1 MTTKLTKTA
10 AGLLA
15 AATLATTFTAF
26 SSEAQAR
33 GRFGWGLGL
42 GLFAATAITAAAVS
56 DAYAGPY
63 YQCRLVDKFNRFGQ
77 YVGTVKRCW

>member
-1 MTTKLTKTA
+1 MTTRLTKTT

-15 AATLATTFTAF
+15 ALTLAATFTAL
-26 SSEAQAR
+26 SSEAEAR

-42 GLFAATAITAAAVS
+42 GLFAATAITAAAVANS
-56 DAYAGPY
+56 GPY
-63 YQCRLVDKFNRFGQ
+63 YQCRYIDKFNRFGE